1 MNKIGKKVPEIAV
14 RGIQFV
20 LALILGWTAI
30 LLMIENYLLGFFSMA
45 FLLLL
50 LKNQKI
56 PSAIILVGMGIFI
69 VFFTQSM
76 SLNDMHFNLPHF
88 TLHIPT

>member
-76 SLNDMHFNLPHF
+76 SLNDMHFNLPH
-88 TLHIPT
+88 